1 MKWNYVL
8 YGLILL
14 AVASFVSCLEQ
25 GEKKGSAGNTDTAVP
40 RTPLKV
46 GSADSGAVA
55 VNITLT
61 EEQAKAIGLE
71 TGGVEQRNLRTSLK
85 VNGKLVLP
93 PQNQAQ
99 VSSLSGG
106 IVRSIRVKEGD
117 FIDQGQV
124 LATISNN
131 EVVQWQQ
138 DYLENKSQLRYLEA
152 EYARQKSL
160 RQDSINAEKT
170 FQQVENELGVARARQ
185 TGIGTKLQMA
195 GIRPADLTP
204 SNMRS
209 EIGIVAPIGG
219 YIHHINV
226 TMGKYADANAVL
238 FDMVDNRFLHLDLT
252 VFEKDIH
259 KVGLGQKVLFT
270 DANDPLHDH
279 PATIYSLDK
288 AFQDNQQAIVAHA
301 RISERTETLLP
312 GMYVEARIQIDRYE
326 AAALPDAAVVSSGDD
341 HFIYLVTGPRRYRQV
356 AVKTGAQDQG
366 YTEIIPLVD
375 LPKDARIVTKGAYYL
390 LSEATKGSSE
400 E

>member
-1 MKWNYVL
+1 MRSSYVF
-8 YGLILL
+8 YGMILL
-14 AVASFVSCLEQ
+14 TFLSCREQ
-25 GEKKGSAGNTDTAVP
+25 GAQKGKEGNKDTTVVRSPVP
-40 RTPLKV
+40 
-46 GSADSGAVA
+46 

-61 EEQAKAIGLE
+61 EAQVKAIGLE
-71 TGGVEQRNLRTSLK
+71 TGGIEQRNLRTSLK

-106 IVRSIRVKEGD
+106 IVRSIRVMEGD
-117 FIDQGQV
+117 FVHQGQV
-124 LATISNN
+124 LATIGNN
-131 EVVQWQQ
+131 DIVQWQQ

-160 RQDSINAEKT
+160 RQDSINSEKT

-195 GIRPADLTP
+195 GIRVADLTP
-204 SNMRS
+204 ASMRS
-209 EIGIVAPIGG
+209 EVGIVAPISG

-226 TMGKYADANAVL
+226 TMGKYIDANAVL
-238 FDMVDNRFLHLDLT
+238 FDLVDNRYLHLDLT

-259 KVGLGQKVLFT
+259 KVALGQRVIFT

-279 PATIYSLDK
+279 PAEIYSLDK

-301 RISERTETLLP
+301 RIGERTETLLP
-312 GMYVEARIQIDRYE
+312 GMYVEARIQVDRYL
-326 AAALPDAAVVSSGDD
+326 AAALPEAAVVSSGDD
-341 HFIYLVTGPRRYRQV
+341 HFIYLETGPRQYRQV
-356 AVKTGAQDQG
+356 AVKTGAQDLG
-366 YTEIIPLVD
+366 YKEITPLTV
-375 LPKDARIVTKGAYYL
+375 LPKEARIVTKGAYFL
-390 LSEATKGSSE
+390 LSEASKGSNE

>member
-1 MKWNYVL
+1 MKGKYVF
-8 YGLILL
+8 YGILL
-14 AVASFVSCLEQ
+14 LAFVSCREQ
-25 GEKKGSAGNTDTAVP
+25 GGKDGKEGKKDTAAA
-40 RTPLKV
+40 RTPA
-46 GSADSGAVA
+46 GSGAAASVA
-55 VNITLT
+55 APVTIMLT
-61 EEQAKAIGLE
+61 EAKEKAISLE
-71 TGGVEQRNLRTSLK
+71 TGEIEQRNLRTSLK

-106 IVRSIRVKEGD
+106 IVRSIRVREGD
-117 FIDQGQV
+117 FVSQGQV
-124 LATISNN
+124 LATIGNN

-160 RQDSINAEKT
+160 RQDSINAVKT

-185 TGIGTKLQMA
+185 TGIGTKLQMV
-195 GIRPADLTP
+195 GIRAADLTP

-209 EIGIVAPIGG
+209 EIGIVAPISG

-226 TMGKYADANAVL
+226 TMGKYTDANAVL
-238 FDMVDNRFLHLDLT
+238 FDMVDNRYLHLDLT

-259 KVGLGQKVLFT
+259 KVALGQQVVFT

-301 RISERTETLLP
+301 RIGERTEALLP
-312 GMYVEARIQIDRYE
+312 GMYVEARIQIDRYQ

-341 HFIYLVTGPRRYRQV
+341 HFIYLVTGPRQYRQV
-356 AVKTGAQDQG
+356 AVKTGAQDMG
-366 YTEIIPLVD
+366 YTEIIPLTD
-375 LPKDARIVTKGAYYL
+375 LPKDARIVTKGAYFL
-390 LSEATKGSSE
+390 LSEVSKGSNE

>member
-1 MKWNYVL
+1 MQRNYV
-8 YGLILL
+8 YYTMILL
-14 AVASFVSCLEQ
+14 AVVSCLSCREQ
-25 GEKKGSAGNTDTAVP
+25 GGKKGKEGNADTAVT
-40 RTPLKV
+40 RTPAKA
-46 GSADSGAVA
+46 GGADSGAVA

-61 EEQAKAIGLE
+61 EAQVKAIGLE
-71 TGGVEQRNLRTSLK
+71 TGGIEQRNLRTSLK

-106 IVRSIRVKEGD
+106 IVRSIRVTEGD
-117 FIDQGQV
+117 FVNQGQV
-124 LATISNN
+124 LATLSNN

-209 EIGIVAPIGG
+209 EIGIVAPISG

-238 FDMVDNRFLHLDLT
+238 FDMVDNRYLHLDLT

-288 AFQDNQQAIVAHA
+288 AFQDNQQAIVTHA
-301 RISERTETLLP
+301 RIGERTETLLP

-341 HFIYLVTGPRRYRQV
+341 HFIYLVTGPRRFRQV

>member
-1 MKWNYVL
+1 MQRNYVFYAMTVL
-8 YGLILL
+8 AILCCL
-14 AVASFVSCLEQ
+14 SCREQ
-25 GEKKGSAGNTDTAVP
+25 GGKTGKEKNTETAV
-40 RTPLKV
+40 TPTPAKM
-46 GSADSGAVA
+46 GDADPGRAP

-61 EEQAKAIGLE
+61 EAQVKAIGLE
-71 TGGVEQRNLRTSLK
+71 TGGIEQRNLRTSLK

-117 FIDQGQV
+117 FVNQGQM
-124 LATISNN
+124 LATIGNN

-160 RQDSINAEKT
+160 RQDSINSEKT

-185 TGIGTKLQMA
+185 TGIGTKLQMV
-195 GIRPADLTP
+195 GIRPVDLTP
-204 SNMRS
+204 ANMRS
-209 EIGIVAPIGG
+209 EIGIVAPISG

-238 FDMVDNRFLHLDLT
+238 FDMVDNRYLHLDLT

-259 KVGLGQKVLFT
+259 KVALGQKVLFT

-301 RISERTETLLP
+301 RIDERTETLLP
-312 GMYVEARIQIDRYE
+312 GMYVEARIRIDRYE

-341 HFIYLVTGPRRYRQV
+341 HFIYLLTGPLHYLQV

-390 LSEATKGSSE
+390 LSEVTKGSSGE
-400 E
+400 

>member
-1 MKWNYVL
+1 MQRNFVFYAMTVL
-8 YGLILL
+8 AILCCL
-14 AVASFVSCLEQ
+14 SCREQ
-25 GEKKGSAGNTDTAVP
+25 GGKTGKEKNTETAV
-40 RTPLKV
+40 TPTPAKM
-46 GSADSGAVA
+46 GDADPGRAP

-61 EEQAKAIGLE
+61 EAQVKAIGLE
-71 TGGVEQRNLRTSLK
+71 TGGIEQRNLRTSLK

-117 FIDQGQV
+117 FVNQGQM
-124 LATISNN
+124 LATIGNN

-160 RQDSINAEKT
+160 RQDSINSEKT

-185 TGIGTKLQMA
+185 TGIGTKLQMV
-195 GIRPADLTP
+195 GIRPVDLTP
-204 SNMRS
+204 ANMRS
-209 EIGIVAPIGG
+209 EIGIVAPISG

-238 FDMVDNRFLHLDLT
+238 FDMVDNRYLHLDLT

-259 KVGLGQKVLFT
+259 KVALGQKVLFT

-301 RISERTETLLP
+301 RIDERTETLLP
-312 GMYVEARIQIDRYE
+312 GMYVEARIRIDRYE

-341 HFIYLVTGPRRYRQV
+341 HFIYLLTGPLHYLQV

-390 LSEATKGSSE
+390 LSEVTKGSSGE
-400 E
+400 